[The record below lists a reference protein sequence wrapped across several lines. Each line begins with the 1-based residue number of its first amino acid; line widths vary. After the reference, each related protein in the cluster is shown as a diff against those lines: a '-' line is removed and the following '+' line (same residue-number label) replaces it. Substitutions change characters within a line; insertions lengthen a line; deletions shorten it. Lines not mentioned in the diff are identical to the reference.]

1 MDALD
6 KSLLVSAITIKW
18 ANGEEGLKNYN
29 HFWDEIFWDVPIHPM
44 LHHKTYKKKKPR
56 CKHSDEV
63 ILFALECTHCCIL
76 SGTFHKSQP

>member
-44 LHHKTYKKKKPR
+44 LHHKTY
-56 CKHSDEV
+56 
-63 ILFALECTHCCIL
+63 
-76 SGTFHKSQP
+76 